1 MSAPS
6 HDDDQLKLEIF
17 DSFSKT
23 VMRNASRNFAA
34 AAKTRKKNE
43 SVNTDIVQYI
53 LKTHGE
59 NAVYPSE
66 HFIDAGN
73 GYCCVVATE
82 WLYQAMLLL
91 PPKQKEVVILEFWY
105 GMSIS
110 EISETLR
117 ISRRSVSERKKN
129 AFAKFVVITKGH
141 KSMKLDYETVY
152 RAVKGNH
159 DAQEKLLQYYDAYIR
174 ALSTVVEICSDGTE
188 HQYVCEDQ
196 KAEIQTKYLEAL
208 SKCKVIR

>member
-17 DSFSKT
+17 DRFSKT

-43 SVNTDIVQYI
+43 SVNTDIIQYI

-82 WLYQAMLLL
+82 WLYQAM
-91 PPKQKEVVILEFWY
+91 EVVILEFWY

-117 ISRRSVSERKKN
+117 ISRRSVAERKKN
-129 AFAKFVVITKGH
+129 TFANIR
-141 KSMKLDYETVY
+141 SYYERT
-152 RAVKGNH
+152 
-159 DAQEKLLQYYDAYIR
+159 
-174 ALSTVVEICSDGTE
+174 
-188 HQYVCEDQ
+188 Q
-196 KAEIQTKYLEAL
+196 KNETGL
-208 SKCKVIR
+208 

>member
-34 AAKTRKKNE
+34 AAKTRRKNE

-73 GYCCVVATE
+73 GYCCRCNRMAVSGNAAVAAQTKGSG
-82 WLYQAMLLL
+82 YFR
-91 PPKQKEVVILEFWY
+91 ILVWNVYFRDFRN
-105 GMSIS
+105 IADLQ
-110 EISETLR
+110 TLR
-117 ISRRSVSERKKN
+117 VRTEEKRICKYSQLLRKD
-129 AFAKFVVITKGH
+129 TK
-141 KSMKLDYETVY
+141 
-152 RAVKGNH
+152 A
-159 DAQEKLLQYYDAYIR
+159 
-174 ALSTVVEICSDGTE
+174 
-188 HQYVCEDQ
+188 
-196 KAEIQTKYLEAL
+196 
-208 SKCKVIR
+208 

>member
-17 DSFSKT
+17 DCFSKT

-43 SVNTDIVQYI
+43 SVNTDIIQYI

-91 PPKQKEVVILEFWY
+91 PPENK
-105 GMSIS
+105 
-110 EISETLR
+110 
-117 ISRRSVSERKKN
+117 RKWL
-129 AFAKFVVITKGH
+129 F
-141 KSMKLDYETVY
+141 
-152 RAVKGNH
+152 
-159 DAQEKLLQYYDAYIR
+159 
-174 ALSTVVEICSDGTE
+174 
-188 HQYVCEDQ
+188 
-196 KAEIQTKYLEAL
+196 
-208 SKCKVIR
+208 

>member
-34 AAKTRKKNE
+34 AAKTRRKNE

-66 HFIDAGN
+66 HFIDA
-73 GYCCVVATE
+73 
-82 WLYQAMLLL
+82 
-91 PPKQKEVVILEFWY
+91 
-105 GMSIS
+105 
-110 EISETLR
+110 ET
-117 ISRRSVSERKKN
+117 
-129 AFAKFVVITKGH
+129 
-141 KSMKLDYETVY
+141 D
-152 RAVKGNH
+152 
-159 DAQEKLLQYYDAYIR
+159 
-174 ALSTVVEICSDGTE
+174 TVVSLQQNGC
-188 HQYVCEDQ
+188 
-196 KAEIQTKYLEAL
+196 
-208 SKCKVIR
+208 IRQCCCCRPNKRKWLF

>member
-34 AAKTRKKNE
+34 AAKTRRKNE

-91 PPKQKEVVILEFWY
+91 PPKQK
-105 GMSIS
+105 
-110 EISETLR
+110 
-117 ISRRSVSERKKN
+117 RKYW
-129 AFAKFVVITKGH
+129 
-141 KSMKLDYETVY
+141 KSY
-152 RAVKGNH
+152 
-159 DAQEKLLQYYDAYIR
+159 
-174 ALSTVVEICSDGTE
+174 LS
-188 HQYVCEDQ
+188 
-196 KAEIQTKYLEAL
+196 AARNL
-208 SKCKVIR
+208 

>member
-34 AAKTRKKNE
+34 AAKTRRKNE

-73 GYCCVVATE
+73 GYCCG
-82 WLYQAMLLL
+82 
-91 PPKQKEVVILEFWY
+91 ILVWNVYFRDFRN
-105 GMSIS
+105 IADLQ
-110 EISETLR
+110 TLR
-117 ISRRSVSERKKN
+117 VRTEEKRICKYSQLLRKD
-129 AFAKFVVITKGH
+129 TK
-141 KSMKLDYETVY
+141 
-152 RAVKGNH
+152 A
-159 DAQEKLLQYYDAYIR
+159 
-174 ALSTVVEICSDGTE
+174 
-188 HQYVCEDQ
+188 
-196 KAEIQTKYLEAL
+196 
-208 SKCKVIR
+208 

>member
-34 AAKTRKKNE
+34 AAKTRRKNE

-91 PPKQKEVVILEFWY
+91 PPKQY

-129 AFAKFVVITKGH
+129 AFANIR
-141 KSMKLDYETVY
+141 SYYERT
-152 RAVKGNH
+152 
-159 DAQEKLLQYYDAYIR
+159 
-174 ALSTVVEICSDGTE
+174 
-188 HQYVCEDQ
+188 Q
-196 KAEIQTKYLEAL
+196 KHETGL
-208 SKCKVIR
+208 

>member
-34 AAKTRKKNE
+34 AAKTRRKNE

-91 PPKQKEVVILEFWY
+91 PPKQKEVDAGNDLIATCETAGYPIVLQAVNT
-105 GMSIS
+105 GRIS
-110 EISETLR
+110 ENRVNES
-117 ISRRSVSERKKN
+117 
-129 AFAKFVVITKGH
+129 
-141 KSMKLDYETVY
+141 
-152 RAVKGNH
+152 
-159 DAQEKLLQYYDAYIR
+159 
-174 ALSTVVEICSDGTE
+174 
-188 HQYVCEDQ
+188 
-196 KAEIQTKYLEAL
+196 
-208 SKCKVIR
+208 VIRILAYKLYYGLMS

>member
-34 AAKTRKKNE
+34 AAKTRRKNE

-73 GYCCVVATE
+73 GYCCRCNRMAVSGNAAVA
-82 WLYQAMLLL
+82 A
-91 PPKQKEVVILEFWY
+91 
-105 GMSIS
+105 
-110 EISETLR
+110 
-117 ISRRSVSERKKN
+117 
-129 AFAKFVVITKGH
+129 
-141 KSMKLDYETVY
+141 
-152 RAVKGNH
+152 
-159 DAQEKLLQYYDAYIR
+159 
-174 ALSTVVEICSDGTE
+174 
-188 HQYVCEDQ
+188 
-196 KAEIQTKYLEAL
+196 QTKDQL
-208 SKCKVIR
+208 

>member
-17 DSFSKT
+17 DRFSKT

-34 AAKTRKKNE
+34 AAKTRRKNE

-129 AFAKFVVITKGH
+129 AFANIR
-141 KSMKLDYETVY
+141 SYYERT
-152 RAVKGNH
+152 
-159 DAQEKLLQYYDAYIR
+159 QEKLLQYYDAYIS

-208 SKCKVIR
+208 SKCKVIK

>member
-91 PPKQKEVVILEFWY
+91 PPKQKEVVYFRDFRNIADLQ
-105 GMSIS
+105 
-110 EISETLR
+110 TLR
-117 ISRRSVSERKKN
+117 VRTEEKRICKYSQLLRKD
-129 AFAKFVVITKGH
+129 TK
-141 KSMKLDYETVY
+141 E
-152 RAVKGNH
+152 
-159 DAQEKLLQYYDAYIR
+159 
-174 ALSTVVEICSDGTE
+174 
-188 HQYVCEDQ
+188 
-196 KAEIQTKYLEAL
+196 
-208 SKCKVIR
+208 

>member
-82 WLYQAMLLL
+82 
-91 PPKQKEVVILEFWY
+91 
-105 GMSIS
+105 
-110 EISETLR
+110 
-117 ISRRSVSERKKN
+117 
-129 AFAKFVVITKGH
+129 
-141 KSMKLDYETVY
+141 
-152 RAVKGNH
+152 
-159 DAQEKLLQYYDAYIR
+159 
-174 ALSTVVEICSDGTE
+174 
-188 HQYVCEDQ
+188 
-196 KAEIQTKYLEAL
+196 
-208 SKCKVIR
+208 

>member
-1 MSAPS
+1 MEGGKIMSAPS
-6 HDDDQLKLEIF
+6 HDDQLKLEIF

-43 SVNTDIVQYI
+43 AVNTDIVQYI

-91 PPKQKEVVILEFWY
+91 PPKQKTSY
-105 GMSIS
+105 KKSIP
-110 EISETLR
+110 
-117 ISRRSVSERKKN
+117 
-129 AFAKFVVITKGH
+129 
-141 KSMKLDYETVY
+141 
-152 RAVKGNH
+152 
-159 DAQEKLLQYYDAYIR
+159 
-174 ALSTVVEICSDGTE
+174 
-188 HQYVCEDQ
+188 Q
-196 KAEIQTKYLEAL
+196 K
-208 SKCKVIR
+208 

>member
-1 MSAPS
+1 MI
-6 HDDDQLKLEIF
+6 DQLKLEIF

-34 AAKTRKKNE
+34 AAKTRRKNE

-110 EISETLR
+110 RDFRNIADLQTLR
-117 ISRRSVSERKKN
+117 VRTERKTHLQI
-129 AFAKFVVITKGH
+129 FVVITKGH

-152 RAVKGNH
+152 RAVKGDH
-159 DAQEKLLQYYDAYIR
+159 DAQEKLLQYYDAYIS

>member
-34 AAKTRKKNE
+34 AAKTRRKNE
-43 SVNTDIVQYI
+43 SVNTDIV
-53 LKTHGE
+53 
-59 NAVYPSE
+59 PSE

-129 AFAKFVVITKGH
+129 AFANIR
-141 KSMKLDYETVY
+141 SYYERT
-152 RAVKGNH
+152 
-159 DAQEKLLQYYDAYIR
+159 
-174 ALSTVVEICSDGTE
+174 
-188 HQYVCEDQ
+188 Q
-196 KAEIQTKYLEAL
+196 KHETGL
-208 SKCKVIR
+208 

>member
-34 AAKTRKKNE
+34 AAKTRRKNE

-66 HFIDAGN
+66 HFIDAVN

-129 AFAKFVVITKGH
+129 AFANIR
-141 KSMKLDYETVY
+141 SYYERT
-152 RAVKGNH
+152 
-159 DAQEKLLQYYDAYIR
+159 
-174 ALSTVVEICSDGTE
+174 
-188 HQYVCEDQ
+188 Q
-196 KAEIQTKYLEAL
+196 KHETGL
-208 SKCKVIR
+208 

>member
-6 HDDDQLKLEIF
+6 HDDQLKLEIF

-34 AAKTRKKNE
+34 AAKTRRKNE

-59 NAVYPSE
+59 NAVYLSE
-66 HFIDAGN
+66 HFI
-73 GYCCVVATE
+73 VATE

-129 AFAKFVVITKGH
+129 AFANIR
-141 KSMKLDYETVY
+141 SYYERT
-152 RAVKGNH
+152 
-159 DAQEKLLQYYDAYIR
+159 
-174 ALSTVVEICSDGTE
+174 
-188 HQYVCEDQ
+188 Q
-196 KAEIQTKYLEAL
+196 KHETGL
-208 SKCKVIR
+208 